1 MLRRRSTQACPL
13 EGIVVRLGELS
24 EHPVEPGH
32 SKTSDSAVWPDV
44 VEDFVED
51 FGKKLQRT
59 PDSSTARYVHRRDV
73 RSEPTNRGGWQ
84 PPA

>member
-32 SKTSDSAVWPDV
+32 SETSDSAVWPDV
-44 VEDFVED
+44 VEDFVE
-51 FGKKLQRT
+51 KLQRT
-59 PDSSTARYVHRRDV
+59 PDSSTARYV
-73 RSEPTNRGGWQ
+73 SEPTNRGGWQ

>member
-1 MLRRRSTQACPL
+1 MFDDKEENINMLRRRSTQACPL

-32 SKTSDSAVWPDV
+32 SKTSDIAVWPDV
-44 VEDFVED
+44 VEGFVVE
-51 FGKKLQRT
+51 
-59 PDSSTARYVHRRDV
+59 DSSTARYV
-73 RSEPTNRGGWQ
+73 SEPTNRGGWQ

>member
-44 VEDFVED
+44 VEDFVEE
-51 FGKKLQRT
+51 LQRT
-59 PDSSTARYVHRRDV
+59 PDSSTARYVHV
-73 RSEPTNRGGWQ
+73 VT
-84 PPA
+84 

>member
-51 FGKKLQRT
+51 FGKKFLRRT
-59 PDSSTARYVHRRDV
+59 QGGGREATAPLCSSE
-73 RSEPTNRGGWQ
+73 SPNLM
-84 PPA
+84 PK